1 MMPKSKL
8 LLLDLD
14 GVLVDYSH
22 DIRCRALADVTGA
35 TGKYVHDAVFTSGLE
50 ARSDRGE
57 FDLDTYMDLLRSEWG
72 LTIPNDDFIKARK
85 QATRVRPGMLKSC
98 EQLSEQV
105 QLGIFTN
112 NAHWFSQYAERIVPE
127 LMPLFRSRFVCSGSL
142 GFAKPDETS
151 FTQCLQRLG
160 FSPASTLFVDDKKK
174 NVEGAKLAGLDAF
187 VFDDE
192 DQFISELNTR
202 NLMLGALNAT

>member
-1 MMPKSKL
+1 MTKPKL

-22 DIRCRALADVTGA
+22 DIRCRALAEVTGA
-35 TGKYVHDAVFTSGLE
+35 TDKYVHDAVFTSGLE
-50 ARSDRGE
+50 ARADRGE
-57 FDLDTYMDLLRSEWG
+57 FDLDTYMDLLRSQWG
-72 LTIPNDDFIKARK
+72 LTIPNEAFILARK
-85 QATRVRPGMLKSC
+85 QATRVRPRMLKLC
-98 EQLSEQV
+98 EQLSQEV

-142 GFAKPDETS
+142 GFAKPDETG

-160 FSPASTLFVDDKKK
+160 FSPGSTLFVDDKTK

-187 VFDDE
+187 IFESE
-192 DQFISELNTR
+192 DQFISELGTR
-202 NLMLGALNAT
+202 NLMLGALNAY

>member
-1 MMPKSKL
+1 MTKPKL

-14 GVLVDYSH
+14 DVLVDYSQS
-22 DIRCRALADVTGA
+22 IRLRVLAEVTGA
-35 TGKYVHDAVFTSGLE
+35 TEKYVHDAVFTSGLE

-85 QATRVRPGMLKSC
+85 QATRVRPGMLQIC
-98 EQLSEQV
+98 EQLSAQV
-105 QLGIFTN
+105 QLGVFTN
-112 NAHWFSQYAERIVPE
+112 NAHWFSQHAERIVPE

-142 GFAKPDETS
+142 GFAKPDETG

-160 FSPASTLFVDDKKK
+160 FSPASTLFVDDKTK
-174 NVEGAKLAGLDAF
+174 NVEGAKSAGLDAF
-187 VFDDE
+187 VFENE
-192 DQFISELNTR
+192 DQFISELSKR
-202 NLMLGALNAT
+202 NLMLGALNAY